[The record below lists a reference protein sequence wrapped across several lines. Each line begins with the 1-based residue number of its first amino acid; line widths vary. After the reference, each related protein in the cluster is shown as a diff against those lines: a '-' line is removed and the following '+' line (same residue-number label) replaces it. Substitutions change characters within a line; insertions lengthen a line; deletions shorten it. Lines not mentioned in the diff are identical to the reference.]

1 MNHRDAQILRKIIQE
16 IDIAAEM
23 MKEKSLKDFKN
34 NEMLKR
40 AVCMTV
46 INIGE
51 LIKNVTDETRQE
63 NKQVPWKAAAGFRD
77 IAAHK
82 YQTLKMEDVFQ
93 TVTQDFPELRKLLTN
108 ILDISVDSFYS
119 ETNVK

>member
-1 MNHRDAQILRKIIQE
+1 MNHRDIQILRKTIQE

-23 MKEKSLKDFKN
+23 MKEISLEEFKN
-34 NEMLKR
+34 SEMLKR

-51 LIKNVTDETRQE
+51 LIKNITDETRQK

-82 YQTLKMEDVFQ
+82 YQTLKMEDVYQ
-93 TVTQDFPELRKLLTN
+93 TVTEDFPELRKLL
-108 ILDISVDSFYS
+108 V
-119 ETNVK
+119 NVLQEE

>member
-1 MNHRDAQILRKIIQE
+1 MNHRDVQILQKIIQE

-23 MKEKSLKDFKN
+23 MKEKSLEDFKN

-51 LIKNVTDETRQE
+51 LIKNITDETKQR
-63 NKQVPWKAAAGFRD
+63 NNQVPWKAAAGFRD

-82 YQTLKMEDVFQ
+82 YQTLKMEDVYQ
-93 TVTQDFPELRKLLTN
+93 TVIQDFPELRKLLLS
-108 ILDISVDSFYS
+108 ILM
-119 ETNVK
+119 EEE

>member
-1 MNHRDAQILRKIIQE
+1 MNHRDTQILLKVIQE
-16 IDIAAEM
+16 IDVALEM
-23 MKEKSLKDFKN
+23 MGQIHVEDFQK

-51 LIKNVTDETRQE
+51 LVKNITDETRNA
-63 NKQVPWKAAAGFRD
+63 NKYIPWKAVAGFRD

-82 YQTLKMEDVFQ
+82 YQTLKMDDVYQ
-93 TVTQDFPELRKLLTN
+93 TVMEDFPELKVNLKNMLAKEER
-108 ILDISVDSFYS
+108 
-119 ETNVK
+119 

>member
-1 MNHRDAQILRKIIQE
+1 MQHRDKTILLKIRAE
-16 IDIAAEM
+16 IEIALNMVGNTELD
-23 MKEKSLKDFKN
+23 EFTE

-51 LIKNVTDETRQE
+51 LVKNLSDEIREQH
-63 NKQVPWKAAAGFRD
+63 KQIPWRSIAGFRD

-82 YQTLKMEDVFQ
+82 YQTLKMSDVYQ
-93 TVTQDFPELRKLLTN
+93 TVIQDFPQLQNELN
-108 ILDISVDSFYS
+108 QILA
-119 ETNVK
+119 

>member
-1 MNHRDAQILRKIIQE
+1 MNHRDIQILRKTIQE

-23 MKEKSLKDFKN
+23 MKEISLEEFKN
-34 NEMLKR
+34 SEMLKR

-46 INIGE
+46 INIRE
-51 LIKNVTDETRQE
+51 LIKNITDETRQK

-82 YQTLKMEDVFQ
+82 YQTLKMEDVYQ
-93 TVTQDFPELRKLLTN
+93 TVTEDFPKLRNLL
-108 ILDISVDSFYS
+108 
-119 ETNVK
+119 ENVLQEE

>member
-1 MNHRDAQILRKIIQE
+1 MNHRDVQILQKIIQE

-23 MKEKSLKDFKN
+23 MKEKSLEDFKN

-51 LIKNVTDETRQE
+51 LIKNATDETKQK

-82 YQTLKMEDVFQ
+82 YQTLKMEDVYQ
-93 TVTQDFPELRKLLTN
+93 TVIQDFPELRKLLLN
-108 ILDISVDSFYS
+108 ILM
-119 ETNVK
+119 EE

>member
-1 MNHRDAQILRKIIQE
+1 MNHRDAQILQKIIRE
-16 IDIAAEM
+16 IDIALEM
-23 MKEKSLKDFKN
+23 VRGKGLEEFKD

-51 LIKNVTDETRQE
+51 LIKNVTVETRLSNQ
-63 NKQVPWKAAAGFRD
+63 QVPWKAAAGFRD

-82 YQTLKMEDVFQ
+82 YQTLKMEDVYQ
-93 TVTQDFPELRKLLTN
+93 TVTEDFIELRKLLTA
-108 ILDISVDSFYS
+108 IL
-119 ETNVK
+119 NQ

>member
-1 MNHRDAQILRKIIQE
+1 MNYRDVQIIKKITQE
-16 IDIAAEM
+16 IDIASEM
-23 MKEKSLKDFKN
+23 IEEKNLDDFLY

-63 NKQVPWKAAAGFRD
+63 NKQIPWKAAAGFRD

-82 YQTLKMEDVFQ
+82 YQTLKMEDVYQ
-93 TVTQDFPELRKLLTN
+93 TVKQDFPELKKLLEN
-108 ILDISVDSFYS
+108 ILQ
-119 ETNVK
+119 